1 MTPTKWPANSAAA
14 SPVVIG
20 KNPFLP
26 MTPMER
32 LLIRLDLWTRKC
44 PKANRTV
51 RWLWN
56 RFITPSQIGREV

>member
-1 MTPTKWPANSAAA
+1 MNTIKWPPAIPA
-14 SPVVIG
+14 SMD

-26 MTPMER
+26 MTPFEL
-32 LLIRLDLWTRKC
+32 LLIRLDIWTRKR
-44 PKANRTV
+44 PKANRLV